1 MLWFVNHE
9 WRKHG
14 TCGKETPDSYFEQI
28 CALSAPIVAKVN
40 ELRAAGMDD
49 YTYLD
54 DIACQVDFMSDDI
67 ELFSHGRN
75 TDGPE
80 GRSNGEFMVSAC
92 LDPSGT
98 WHLARSHHASRR
110 RARGGSVTSASFP
123 FCRPPSPS
131 SRRCAAIRP
140 STGPNLSRCEWVRV
154 TLSTGGGRWRF
165 RSVGVRV
172 SLSCLLMVC
181 LLMVALGPSLGLSLS
196 NFFRGVR
203 PILLSA
209 SSPCL
214 AQPRQQQV
222 LQGAP
227 CDRLPR
233 RCPCALRALPIFQ
246 GAHSVTHS
254 SRIRW
259 RVVAAAH
266 ALQSQQV
273 RHSSIVRL
281 CRLHRRLRRLR
292 RRLRRR

>member
-40 ELRAAGMDD
+40 ELRAVGMDD

-92 LDPSGT
+92 LDPSGI

-140 STGPNLSRCEWVRV
+140 SAG
-154 TLSTGGGRWRF
+154 
-165 RSVGVRV
+165 
-172 SLSCLLMVC
+172 LSC
-181 LLMVALGPSLGLSLS
+181 S
-196 NFFRGVR
+196 FRR
-203 PILLSA
+203 P
-209 SSPCL
+209 
-214 AQPRQQQV
+214 
-222 LQGAP
+222 G
-227 CDRLPR
+227 
-233 RCPCALRALPIFQ
+233 
-246 GAHSVTHS
+246 
-254 SRIRW
+254 
-259 RVVAAAH
+259 
-266 ALQSQQV
+266 
-273 RHSSIVRL
+273 
-281 CRLHRRLRRLR
+281 RRLRTVSGVQGASAN
-292 RRLRRR
+292 